1 MSNYNETIES
11 NMTARASDIEF
22 NYVVEKLSP
31 NTTYRFRVY
40 GYNINGNG
48 PQSELYYFTTKG
60 KKHSNFQQT
69 FSEIQ
74 KLIPQFATKL
84 IINAFSRN

>member
-1 MSNYNETIES
+1 MSNNETMES
-11 NMTARASDIEF
+11 NMTARASDTEF

-48 PQSELYYFTTKG
+48 PESELHHFTTKG
-60 KKHSNFQQT
+60 KQHSHFQLT
-69 FSEIQ
+69 FSELQ
-74 KLIPQFATKL
+74 KLMPQFATNL
-84 IINAFSRN
+84 IINAYLRN